1 MLLML
6 LSASGLLAVFLP
18 FGHFVLVT
26 LSSILVKR
34 SVQTA
39 LLTPLCWI
47 IIGVR
52 FAWPL
57 SA

>member
-1 MLLML
+1 ML
-6 LSASGLLAVFLP
+6 LSASDLLAVFLP

-39 LLTPLCWI
+39 LLTLLRWI